1 MKCGNLWSKGA
12 FNATVKCGMPL
23 GHFGMAED
31 IANMAIYLASPGSEH
46 ITVATRVANGSE

>member
-1 MKCGNLWSKGA
+1 
-12 FNATVKCGMPL
+12 MPL

-31 IANMAIYLASPGSEH
+31 IANMAIYLASPSSEH